1 MKKISAKIIKLNFI
15 DKLKYVLQYFLLSL
29 LMMEWVFISL
39 MISFLLIKENMTNI
53 LNKDLITLMC
63 LFMFLFIV
71 VFIIV
76 KLCKNIWNKLNL
88 IELLMFNETFDCKLL
103 NETDNEVIDTNIFY
117 CRDDLG
123 YYLSQLDDYIK
134 NENEKSI
141 VREKM
146 LEGEEKLK

>member
-63 LFMFLFIV
+63 LFMFLFIF

-88 IELLMFNETFDCKLL
+88 IELLIFNETFDCKLL

-117 CRDDLG
+117 CRDDLE

-134 NENEKSI
+134 NENEKNI

-146 LEGEEKLK
+146 LEGEEN

>member
-88 IELLMFNETFDCKLL
+88 IELLIFNETFDCKLL

-117 CRDDLG
+117 CRDDLE

-134 NENEKSI
+134 NENEKNI
-141 VREKM
+141 VGEKM

>member
-88 IELLMFNETFDCKLL
+88 IELLIFNETFDCKLL

-117 CRDDLG
+117 CRDDLE

-134 NENEKSI
+134 NENEKNI

-146 LEGEEKLK
+146 LEGEEN

>member
-1 MKKISAKIIKLNFI
+1 MFYSI
-15 DKLKYVLQYFLLSL
+15 FLLSL

-53 LNKDLITLMC
+53 LNKDLMTLMC

-117 CRDDLG
+117 CRDDLE

-146 LEGEEKLK
+146 LEGEEKL

>member
-63 LFMFLFIV
+63 LFMFLFIF

-76 KLCKNIWNKLNL
+76 KLCKNIWNK
-88 IELLMFNETFDCKLL
+88 
-103 NETDNEVIDTNIFY
+103 
-117 CRDDLG
+117 
-123 YYLSQLDDYIK
+123 
-134 NENEKSI
+134 
-141 VREKM
+141 
-146 LEGEEKLK
+146 

>member
-53 LNKDLITLMC
+53 LNKDLMTLMC

-88 IELLMFNETFDCKLL
+88 IELLIFNETFDCKLL

-117 CRDDLG
+117 CRDDLE

-146 LEGEEKLK
+146 LEGEEKL

>member
-88 IELLMFNETFDCKLL
+88 IELLIFNETFDCKLL

-117 CRDDLG
+117 CRDDLE

>member
-117 CRDDLG
+117 CRDDLE

>member
-88 IELLMFNETFDCKLL
+88 IELLIFNETFDCKLL

-117 CRDDLG
+117 CRDDLE

-141 VREKM
+141 VGEKM

>member
-53 LNKDLITLMC
+53 LNKDLMTLMC

-117 CRDDLG
+117 CRDDLE

-141 VREKM
+141 VREKI
-146 LEGEEKLK
+146 LEGERKN

>member
-15 DKLKYVLQYFLLSL
+15 DKLKYALQYFLLSL

-88 IELLMFNETFDCKLL
+88 IELLIFNETFDCKLL

-117 CRDDLG
+117 CRDDLE

-141 VREKM
+141 IREKM
-146 LEGEEKLK
+146 LEGEEK